1 MPEKGSHK
9 GVSWQWA
16 VGRRENCGDDAPISR
31 CCKQIGQS
39 AGGAFL
45 RSPRTAA
52 TWSWRLCRRICLAPC
67 ERYHT
72 EWTAS
77 RMGRNATRQRLGVR
91 RSSLSITHIF
101 SSRIFKRDRLCGC
114 HGLETKNL
122 RPSAKSADS
131 SFSDSLGI
139 DLVRAIAPLHLP
151 STSSAPPR
159 DPFRMRSREEEE
171 EESADFA
178 DSRRFGEAP
187 FLSSASSATSLGS
200 KSGCRICG

>member
-1 MPEKGSHK
+1 MLPETPRPTSLLNALRES
-9 GVSWQWA
+9 GVGVARASWSA
-16 VGRRENCGDDAPISR
+16 AKLRRFRSRTDDR
-31 CCKQIGQS
+31 
-39 AGGAFL
+39 AFPTL
-45 RSPRTAA
+45 TPGT
-52 TWSWRLCRRICLAPC
+52 L
-67 ERYHT
+67 
-72 EWTAS
+72 
-77 RMGRNATRQRLGVR
+77 GQRLRALHPMRKRQGT
-91 RSSLSITHIF
+91 LSITHIF